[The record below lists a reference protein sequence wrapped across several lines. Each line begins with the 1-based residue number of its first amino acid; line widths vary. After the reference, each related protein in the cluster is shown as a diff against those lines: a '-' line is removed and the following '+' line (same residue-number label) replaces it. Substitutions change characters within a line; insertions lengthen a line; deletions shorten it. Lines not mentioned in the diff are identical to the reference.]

1 MDGMLVAAA
10 LLSAA
15 LHASWNAAVKA
26 SVRPALA
33 MAAQMLAA
41 AALAAP
47 VQVWTG
53 WPAAAAWPWMAASMG
68 FGMGAVACTLRAY
81 ELGGFGMVYP
91 VSRAASVLLVLPLA
105 AALAGE
111 WPRTPALI
119 GVGLVSAS
127 VLLLARGERAGGAG
141 LRPALPWTLAAA
153 AFTAGVV
160 VCDAQGVRR
169 AGSPLAYGCTLTIA
183 NALLWTGW
191 QCRQG
196 LRLAE
201 LWPQWPRAL
210 LLGAAS
216 TLSYWL
222 ILWVWTRA
230 PIAPAAALRDTS
242 AIFATLIAVF
252 VLKEPADRRVLAAVA
267 LACAGTASIR
277 LG

>member
-1 MDGMLVAAA
+1 
-10 LLSAA
+10 
-15 LHASWNAAVKA
+15 
-26 SVRPALA
+26 
-33 MAAQMLAA
+33 MAA
-41 AALAAP
+41 
-47 VQVWTG
+47 
-53 WPAAAAWPWMAASMG
+53 
-68 FGMGAVACTLRAY
+68 
-81 ELGGFGMVYP
+81 
-91 VSRAASVLLVLPLA
+91 
-105 AALAGE
+105 
-111 WPRTPALI
+111 
-119 GVGLVSAS
+119 
-127 VLLLARGERAGGAG
+127 
-141 LRPALPWTLAAA
+141 
-153 AFTAGVV
+153 
-160 VCDAQGVRR
+160 
-169 AGSPLAYGCTLTIA
+169 LTIA